1 MRFDEIK
8 RKFKGEWVLIEYTKL
23 DDKLLPLEGKVI
35 AHSKD
40 KDVILKEQLRH
51 KGKKLAIEYL
61 GDIPEDWAVMLWRST
76 ISANLGSHLNMKP

>member
-40 KDVILKEQLRH
+40 KDVILEIIREKLRR
-51 KGKKLAIEYL
+51 KGK
-61 GDIPEDWAVMLWRST
+61 
-76 ISANLGSHLNMKP
+76 